1 MLVVAVVLMLV
12 VFGAMGRGS
21 SLLPL
26 IPLIPRIHTSGS
38 IPTCTALQL
47 ELTPQPPPS
56 LHPQNA
62 WHKGRLELIIRLMDC
77 NDLEPSAL
85 DDIRDALDYYVES
98 AADDDG
104 TSTATP
110 MLYLLLHLYHRH
122 VHL

>member
-1 MLVVAVVLMLV
+1 
-12 VFGAMGRGS
+12 
-21 SLLPL
+21 
-26 IPLIPRIHTSGS
+26 
-38 IPTCTALQL
+38 
-47 ELTPQPPPS
+47 
-56 LHPQNA
+56 
-62 WHKGRLELIIRLMDC
+62 MDC